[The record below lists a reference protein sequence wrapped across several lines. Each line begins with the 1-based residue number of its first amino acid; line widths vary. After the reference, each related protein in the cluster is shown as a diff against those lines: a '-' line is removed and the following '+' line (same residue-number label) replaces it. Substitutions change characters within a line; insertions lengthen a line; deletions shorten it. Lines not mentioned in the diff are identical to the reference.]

1 MITTIAALA
10 LLVAESPAAPPSMEL
25 FEKARQ
31 HMAETLVNQPNYVC
45 IETIERSERTNAK
58 AKFQMV
64 DSLRFEV
71 AYLDHRE
78 HFAWPG
84 SKRFDETSVLDLAPG
99 GALIGTGEFAGHAYL
114 LFRTKAPAIGA
125 GSWSTEDG
133 KLYARFPFTV
143 PTSRSRYEVMNSRND
158 GEYVGYSGGIWIDS
172 ALGRVTRI
180 RLHADEI
187 PGRLG
192 IASSESTID
201 YGPATIGERESWLP
215 VQSTDE
221 IVMARG
227 VADRNVTSFSGCR
240 AFTGES
246 TLRFDD
252 VPLTPS
258 GSAVAAPLKMMELP
272 AGIRFEVRFL
282 DAIDS
287 NKVHVGDPMRAEL
300 ASSIKHEGEILF
312 EKGSAV
318 EMRLVRIQRSREA
331 TALVFAAGDVTS
343 PTARARVNA
352 VPSEDTR
359 SHVLYSGGFPQM
371 MGDPKKPGLIT
382 IFVQGNRLEVAK
394 GYGSTWSTVPPL
406 HPAAVVSH
414 ER

>member
-1 MITTIAALA
+1 MIATIAAFS
-10 LLVAESPAAPPSMEL
+10 LLVAQSPAPAPSMEL

-45 IETIERSERTNAK
+45 IETIERSERNNAK
-58 AKFQMV
+58 AKFQVV
-64 DSLRFEV
+64 DSLRFEI
-71 AYLDHRE
+71 AYLDHSE

-114 LFRTKAPAIGA
+114 LFRTNAPTIGA

-143 PTSRSRYEVMNSRND
+143 PTSRSRYEVMNSRSD
-158 GEYVGYSGGIWIDS
+158 GEYVGYSGGIWIDP
-172 ALGRVTRI
+172 ALGRVTRV
-180 RLHADEI
+180 RLRADEI

-221 IVMARG
+221 VVMARG
-227 VADRNVTSFSGCR
+227 VADRNVTSFSDCR

-252 VPLTPS
+252 PS
-258 GSAVAAPLKMMELP
+258 PAPSVSAVAAPLKTMELP
-272 AGIRFEVRFL
+272 TGIRFEIRFL

-287 NKVHVGDPMRAEL
+287 NKAHVGDLVPAEL

-312 EKGSAV
+312 EKGSPV

-343 PTARARVNA
+343 SAARARLNA
-352 VPSEDTR
+352 VPSEDRR

-382 IFVQGNRLEVAK
+382 IFIQGNRLEVAK
-394 GYGSTWSTVPPL
+394 GYGSIWSTVPPL
-406 HPAAVVSH
+406 HPPAVVSH